1 MRKTLVCTSL
11 AIICAWSAALL
22 AGARSERSPD
32 ATVLAPGG
40 VIERRV
46 ARGDQHRY
54 LLSLTHG
61 ELARVIVEQQGIDV
75 LVDVHDAD
83 DRPIDEFQ
91 DEIRPFGAETVDLVA
106 AKEGTY
112 SLTVKAADGAVAPG
126 GYTIRLQSLR
136 PATGDDRVM
145 QESRSLRTAAGR
157 LQRLGR
163 FAEARPMFERALS
176 LSEGLRGPGD
186 AYVAMVIA
194 DLAGNALEQHD
205 DARAWTLYERAIA
218 AFDAV
223 WGAEHPF
230 TAMARSRLALVHQR
244 AGQRRQAEDLARAA
258 LAVIE
263 RSLGPDH
270 PWFVRCLVILA
281 NLRDDAGDMQEAEA
295 INRRALAIL
304 EKTQLTGTMLEATL
318 LNNLGDLYRQK
329 NENATADA
337 LFRRSLE
344 IAESLQGPDSYF
356 VSTAVQN
363 LGIVAR
369 ERKDYA
375 AALNHYARALA
386 IRERLV
392 GANHPDLA
400 GLLNNLA
407 NVYRATGENTM
418 ALATHFRALQLWERA
433 AGPYARETLVSV
445 GNIART
451 YASMGD
457 IADALAFQRRADA
470 ILEVQLSLDLATGS
484 ERQKLAFARSVS
496 ERTDRTLSLHLEQA
510 SGDADAAS
518 LASLVLLQ
526 RKGRVQD
533 AMTNVFAAVRQRVAD
548 PADRALMDRLNETT
562 AQLARLVLHDPEAA
576 RPPSGEQSVA
586 RLEQRKEELE
596 ATLSEHSAEFRAQ
609 LRPVTLEAVQAV
621 MPDDAALLE
630 FAVFRPFD
638 PTAERN
644 AEAYAPAHY
653 AAYVVRKR
661 GIPVGVDLGAVADI
675 DRLIGR
681 FRDTLRDPAIDVR
694 ASARA
699 LDERVMQ
706 PLRRSIDG
714 ATHLLISPDGELNLV
729 PFESLIDAQGRYLID
744 RYATSY
750 LTSGRDLLRMQI
762 PRANPGTPVIVA
774 DPLFGEP
781 TAAQERARRT
791 QASALARRSITSGTA
806 LSRLYFA
813 PLSGSAAEAR
823 TIKSLFPES
832 TLLMGS
838 QATKATL
845 AQVKAPRILHIASHG
860 FFLNDDHDQSGAAK
874 NPLLRSGLALAGGNL
889 AQGDGILTA
898 LEASGL
904 DLWGTKLVTLSA
916 CDTGVGEIRNHEG
929 VYGLR
934 RAFVLAGAE
943 TLVMSLWP
951 VSDYIARDAMVG
963 YYTRL
968 RAGLGR
974 GEALR
979 QAKLAIL
986 KQPNRQHPYYWAGF
1000 IQSGEWADLDGR
1012 R

>member
-11 AIICAWSAALL
+11 AIICALSAALL
-22 AGARSERSPD
+22 AGTGSQRSPD
-32 ATVLAPGG
+32 ATMLEPDGL
-40 VIERRV
+40 IERRV
-46 ARGDQHRY
+46 ARGEEHRY
-54 LLSLTHG
+54 LLALTEG
-61 ELARVIVEQQGIDV
+61 QFARLLVEQKGIDV

-91 DEIRPFGAETVDLVA
+91 DELRPHGTETVDVVA
-106 AKEGTY
+106 EKEGRY
-112 SLTVKAADGAVAPG
+112 ALTIKVADGAIAPG
-126 GYTIRLQSLR
+126 DYTIRLQSLR

-145 QESRSLRTAAGR
+145 QESRSLRTAAIR

-176 LSEGLRGPGD
+176 LSEPLRGPGD
-186 AYVAMVIA
+186 AYVAMVIGE
-194 DLAGNALEQHD
+194 LAGNALEQHD
-205 DARAWTLYERAIA
+205 NVRAVALYERAIA
-218 AFDAV
+218 AFDAL
-223 WGAEHPF
+223 WGADHPF
-230 TAMARSRLALVHQR
+230 PAMARTRLALLRER
-244 AGQRRQAEDLARAA
+244 AGQRRQAEDLVRPA
-258 LAVIE
+258 LTVIE

-270 PWFVRCLVILA
+270 PWFVRCLVTLA
-281 NLRDDAGDMQEAEA
+281 NLRDDAGDRQEAEA

-304 EKTQLTGTMLEATL
+304 QKIQLTGTMLEATL
-318 LNNLGDLYRQK
+318 LNNLGDLLRQK
-329 NENATADA
+329 DDNATADA

-344 IAESLQGPDSYF
+344 IGEALQGPDSYF
-356 VSTAVQN
+356 VSTALQN

-369 ERKDYA
+369 ERKAYA
-375 AALNHYARALA
+375 AAQDYYARALA
-386 IRERLV
+386 VRERLV
-392 GANHPDLA
+392 GADHPDLA

-407 NVYRATGENTM
+407 NVYRAKGENSL
-418 ALATHFRALQLWERA
+418 ALAMHFRALHLWERA

-451 YASMGD
+451 FASMGD
-457 IADALAFQRRADA
+457 IANALTYQRRADA
-470 ILEVQLSLDLATGS
+470 ILEVQMSLDLAIGS
-484 ERQKLAFARSVS
+484 ERQKLAFARSIS
-496 ERTDRTLSLHLEQA
+496 ERTDRTLSLHLRQA
-510 SGDADAAS
+510 PGDDDAAS

-562 AQLARLVLHDPEAA
+562 AQLAKLVLHDPEASH
-576 RPPSGEQSVA
+576 PPSGEQSVA
-586 RLEQRKEELE
+586 GLEARKEELE

-609 LRPVTLEAVQAV
+609 MRPATLEAVQAA

-644 AEAYAPAHY
+644 AEAYGPARY
-653 AAYVVRKR
+653 AAYVVRKH
-661 GIPVGVDLGAVADI
+661 GTPVGVDLGAAADI
-675 DRLIGR
+675 DELIGR
-681 FRDTLRDPAIDVR
+681 FRDTLRDPAMDVKAR
-694 ASARA
+694 ARA

-706 PLRRSIDG
+706 PLRPSIDG
-714 ATHLLISPDGELNLV
+714 ATRLLISPDGELNLV

-762 PRANPGTPVIVA
+762 PRANPGNPVIVA
-774 DPLFGEP
+774 DPLFGEL
-781 TAAQERARRT
+781 TAAEERARRT

-823 TIKSLFPES
+823 TIKTLFPES
-832 TLLMGS
+832 TLLMGR
-838 QATKATL
+838 QATKATV
-845 AQVKAPRILHIASHG
+845 AQVRAPRILHIASHG
-860 FFLNDDHDQSGAAK
+860 FFLNDDRDQSAAAK

-889 AQGDGILTA
+889 GQGDGILTA

-986 KQPNRQHPYYWAGF
+986 KQPNRRHPYYWAGF